1 MRRTRFSSPRHA
13 THLYSNER
21 GKEDER
27 RARYRK
33 PHDSR
38 VVCKL
43 RLRTR
48 LCFTSRDL
56 WDDSDV
62 GEEMKLREREGKE
75 EKEREIE
82 GRTRGRAVFLHA
94 HPEIYLRCAVRAG
107 KQALR
112 SSTSYFRRDLH
123 TERTCLRFN
132 IRTTLSLSLSQ
143 RRGFLH
149 VSFLSASQLHL
160 GVRLRIFM
168 RFFHWCQSITI
179 HQVCKQCERIHGKQH
194 SIYNG

>member
-132 IRTTLSLSLSQ
+132 IRTTLSLSLS
-143 RRGFLH
+143 
-149 VSFLSASQLHL
+149 LSEK
-160 GVRLRIFM
+160 RIFACL
-168 RFFHWCQSITI
+168 FFICLAITSRRSFENFYEI
-179 HQVCKQCERIHGKQH
+179 FPLVPVDNYPPGLQTV
-194 SIYNG
+194 